1 MNKKWKGILLLLTLM
16 STSVLAGPT
25 VVGNGD
31 DGTDLEGFEKLESG
45 NIVDARA
52 KAIEK
57 LKEMNVKAVP
67 GLGNLL
73 SEVEKADLYITRK
86 DLPTKKLMEL
96 GAFTNDAQGL
106 VYARTFPRPHAPT
119 RFFPAAKNLDERQLV
134 SLHIHEALH
143 RALPESIRED
153 ETAAAEITL
162 AITSPN
168 SSYDRINETVQKF
181 LKKAES
187 TKFASATPMTSV
199 APKPVIKP
207 TKHSRLNYPS
217 KVGIRYKRF
226 NSPKFDSTEM
236 TSIPVT
242 SMTSI
247 SSHLY
252 PFGGSLSALG
262 VGIDASIINKGE
274 STKIGEEDD
283 GTFMGPLGLSARM
296 LLWTAKGFDIEAYGR
311 IDLNTMSNEEL
322 QESLLGRDITKV
334 GMTFAKRTNWFYV
347 ENDLEYTLP
356 SETNQK
362 IGNIHYKYEF
372 GSITTARVKMGGYYK
387 AFNLGGYLEMHLA
400 DNFKATGGAFKYETG
415 RNRVVSAGPEIEW
428 RFQQFGLR
436 LFGKYLLDSTKN
448 TDFDFLGD
456 LMGHGVGQGNVGLE
470 LNFFL

>member
-16 STSVLAGPT
+16 TSSVMAGPT

-52 KAIEK
+52 KAVNK

-67 GLGNLL
+67 GLGNLI

-86 DLPTKKLMEL
+86 DLSTAKLMEL

-106 VYARTFPRPHAPT
+106 VYARTFPRAHAPT

-143 RALPESIRED
+143 RALPENIRED

-181 LKKAES
+181 MKKAE
-187 TKFASATPMTSV
+187 ASNVVLNTPMTSV
-199 APKPVIKP
+199 APKQIIKP
-207 TKHSRLNYPS
+207 AEHSRLNYPS
-217 KVGIRYKRF
+217 KVGIRYKKF

-236 TSIPVT
+236 TSIPLS

-262 VGIDASIINKGE
+262 IGIDASIINKGE
-274 STKIGEEDD
+274 GINDTDD

-347 ENDLEYTLP
+347 ENDLEFTLP

-362 IGNIHYKYEF
+362 IGNIDYKYEF

-387 AFNLGGYLEMHLA
+387 AFNLGGYLEMNLA
-400 DNFKATGGAFKYETG
+400 DNFKASGGAFEYETG
-415 RNRVVSAGPEIEW
+415 RNRVVSFGPEVEW
-428 RFQQFGLR
+428 RSKQFGLR
-436 LFGKYLLDSTKN
+436 MFGKYLLDSTKN

-470 LNFFL
+470 VNFFL